1 MKRLLQGIVLTLL
14 VLPVLAQKGVRMELY
29 GGGVKNP
36 QEPVTLEYYLDPPQN
51 TRLELFRLHEPERL
65 LALYGPRGVRVE
77 GLEQL
82 KKTRLQIIP
91 IYPGGN
97 GYGTIRIGRL
107 SPGLYYAR
115 IGGGLGRTLI
125 LVTRLGLVVKAE
137 PGQTLTYTA
146 DLVSG
151 EPKAARIYLLGQAGP
166 GQATADASG
175 IARLPSPAKDDG
187 AVVAA
192 RFGPDWA
199 FSRLFWNSWSLV
211 KNRVYLVT
219 DRPVY
224 RPGHTVYFKGTAR
237 SARKLE
243 PLAGRSLEVRVLDA
257 DNNELLKQKY
267 TTDAYGS
274 FSGQY
279 KLGLDAPLG
288 DYRIEARLDGETHD
302 ASFEVLEFVKP
313 EYQVSVVPS
322 SSTAIQG
329 DKARFMVKG
338 EYLFGG
344 PVAGG
349 KVQWSLLRSPYYRY
363 DKGLPYE
370 FYDDTEGVYGDVI
383 QRGEGILDEKGE
395 LVVELPLERQE
406 EDYRLSL
413 QASVTDEAQREQ
425 QGSASLVAYRA
436 GIVLGL
442 ETNRYAYQTGDTVLL
457 NIHAEDLRGKPAAV
471 PFTLVAEREFWV
483 RGKGVRRERVS
494 ARQGQTNA
502 KGEATLRL
510 SFSDQGS
517 YRFTLTAKDPQ
528 GRTTREQAYV
538 WVSGDSYWFWGY
550 EGLTVRSD
558 KKVYKPGEE
567 AVFVIQSPVENGYAL
582 VTLEG
587 KSLHQAQVVKMN
599 GSVLTYRLR
608 VTEAMGPNSY
618 LSAVVIG
625 KGGYYQ
631 GETEFFVPPDQK
643 FLNVAIQ
650 PSAETFKPQ
659 DTATYTLRVTDARGA
674 PVKAQVTVGLV
685 DEAIYLV
692 RPENTPDIR
701 GFFYPRQSNVV
712 GTELAS
718 GYSFGFDSGRLS
730 GRPPMS
736 RAVFAQAKEGLAA
749 ARLRSDFR
757 DTILWLP
764 AVETDE
770 TGQASLEVKFPDNLT
785 QWRLTARAITL
796 GQEVGQGR
804 NQVRTTLP
812 VIARIAAP
820 RFLVRG
826 DEASVRVIGQNN
838 LRQNLSGLLN
848 LESEGL
854 TNTNPGGRSVTL
866 SAGGR
871 STAEYTVQAKQTGSA
886 KLRGSA
892 LTPTAS
898 DALEVTIPVIS
909 KGVRDEIGW
918 AAQVKPLQRPGDAGT
933 QGSASWTFTLPD
945 EVDPGSV
952 RGQLIL
958 TPSLTAAVAPA
969 LRYLAGYPYGCS
981 EQTMSRFLPS
991 VLAKRLGKAAMLPEE
1006 IAAHLDEMVEQGLA
1020 RLYQFQHEDGG
1031 WGFWENDESSLFIS
1045 AYVMGGL
1052 LQARSA
1058 GYRVREKVLEEG
1070 FKYLQDYARRTDVS
1084 ADARAMAYFALAKGG
1099 KGVDGISSILAD
1111 KNLTPYGL
1119 AQAVLAFTE
1128 TGQRDQA
1135 LATQDRLLAKVTE
1148 RASVAYWESGA
1159 PDYGWNDD
1167 RVETTG
1173 YALMGLARLRP
1184 DHPIVPKV
1192 VNWLLL
1198 ERRGASWRA
1207 TKDTVA
1213 VLRAALELSKQQ
1225 GSTEVSREVKVS
1237 IDGQE
1242 VSTQTVSD
1250 AASVSVPILNLSAGT
1265 HVLEVSVSGEAPLYL
1280 GARLSYVSERAYNR
1294 PEGKGLRVA
1303 RQFDRLVPQ
1312 YLEDEGRYVYRRS
1325 PLTGPVK
1332 PGELVLATISVTP
1345 QRKGA
1350 LRYLLIED
1358 GIPAGFSAVEDAG
1371 MQIEGADT
1379 PYGSDYYGWNHWY
1392 DGREFRDQRAEFYF
1406 SYLDRPI
1413 TFSYVLRAETPGR
1426 YSALPTVAWLM
1437 YEPEVRG
1444 VGIERVLRVGP

>member
-1 MKRLLQGIVLTLL
+1 MKHFLQGILWTLL
-14 VLPVLAQKGVRMELY
+14 VLPVFAQSGTRMELY
-29 GGGVKNP
+29 GGGVKSP
-36 QEPVTLEYYLDPPQN
+36 QEPVALEYYIQRPQS
-51 TRLELFRLHEPERL
+51 TRLELFRLYEPEKL

-77 GLEQL
+77 GLERL
-82 KKTRLQIIP
+82 KKTRLRVIP
-91 IYPGGN
+91 VYPGGSA
-97 GYGTIRIGRL
+97 YGTIRIGRL
-107 SPGLYYAR
+107 PPGLYYAR

-146 DLVSG
+146 DLASG
-151 EPKAARIYLLGQAGP
+151 KPRAARIYLLERGVAR
-166 GQATADASG
+166 QATADASG
-175 IARLPSPAKDDG
+175 IARLPSPAHGDG

-192 RFGPDWA
+192 RYGMDWA
-199 FSRLFWNSWSLV
+199 FSRLFWNGWSLV

-224 RPGHTVYFKGTAR
+224 RPGHPVFFKGIAR
-237 SARKLE
+237 SA
-243 PLAGRSLEVRVLDA
+243 AGLKPRAGQRLEVRVVNSD
-257 DNNELLKQKY
+257 DEEIFQQTF

-274 FSGQY
+274 FSGEFR
-279 KLGLDAPLG
+279 LGLDAPLG
-288 DYRIEARLDGETHD
+288 DYRLEARLEGETHD
-302 ASFEVLEFVKP
+302 TSFEVQEFVKP
-313 EYQVSVVPS
+313 EYQVSVTPS
-322 SSTAIQG
+322 RPTAIQG
-329 DKARFMVKG
+329 DQVRFTVKG
-338 EYLFGG
+338 EYLFEG

-363 DKGLPYE
+363 DQGLPYE
-370 FYDDTEGVYGDVI
+370 FYGDAEEAYGDVI
-383 QRGEGILDEKGE
+383 QRGEGTLNERGE
-395 LVVELPLERQE
+395 LVVEVPLERQDD
-406 EDYRLSL
+406 DYRLSL
-413 QASVTDEAQREQ
+413 QASVSDETQREQ
-425 QGSASLVAYRA
+425 RGAASLVAYRA

-442 ETNRYAYQTGDTVLL
+442 ETDRYAYQSGDSLLL
-457 NIHAEDLRGKPAAV
+457 NVRAEDLQGRPVAV

-483 RGKGVRRERVS
+483 RSKGVRREQVS

-502 KGEATLRL
+502 RGEATLHL
-510 SFSDQGS
+510 SFSAQGS
-517 YRFTLTAKDPQ
+517 YRFTLSAKDPQ
-528 GRTTREQAYV
+528 GRPTREQAYV

-587 KSLHQAQVVKMN
+587 QSLRKAEVVKMN
-599 GSVLTYRLR
+599 GSALTYRLK

-618 LSAVVIG
+618 LSVSVIG
-625 KGGYYQ
+625 KGDYYQ
-631 GETEFFVPPDQK
+631 GEAEFLVPPEQR
-643 FLNVAIQ
+643 FLNVAIR
-650 PSAETFKPQ
+650 PSAESFKPQ
-659 DTATYTLRVTDARGA
+659 DTATYTLRVTDASGK

-736 RAVFAQAKEGLAA
+736 RAVFAQAKEGLAT

-770 TGQASLEVKFPDNLT
+770 TGEASLEVKFPDNLT

-804 NQVRTTLP
+804 NLVRTTLP

-826 DEASVRVIGQNN
+826 DEARVRVIGQNN
-838 LRQNLSGLLN
+838 LGQNLRGRLN
-848 LESEGL
+848 LEAEGL
-854 TNTNPGGRSVTL
+854 TNPNPGGKSVTL

-871 STAEYTVQAKQTGSA
+871 SSAEYTVQARQTGSA
-886 KLRGSA
+886 KLKGSV
-892 LTPTAS
+892 LTPSTS
-898 DALEVTIPVIS
+898 DALEVTLPVIP

-918 AAQVKPLQRPGDAGT
+918 AAQVKPLQQPGDAGT
-933 QGSASWTFTLPD
+933 QGSARWSFTLPD
-945 EVDPGSV
+945 GVDPGSV
-952 RGQLIL
+952 QGALIL

-991 VLAKRLGKAAMLPEE
+991 VLAKRSGGSALLPEE
-1006 IAAHLDEMVEQGLA
+1006 ITANLDEMVEQGLA
-1020 RLYQFQHEDGG
+1020 RLYRFQHEDGG
-1031 WGFWENDESSLFIS
+1031 WGFWENDDSSLFIS

-1052 LQARSA
+1052 LEARAA
-1058 GYRVREKVLEEG
+1058 GYRVRERVLEGG

-1084 ADARAMAYFALAKGG
+1084 ADARAMAYFTLAQGG
-1099 KGVDGISSILAD
+1099 KGINGISGVLAD

-1119 AQAVLAFTE
+1119 AQAVLALAE
-1128 TGQRDQA
+1128 AGQQDQA
-1135 LATQDRLLAKVTE
+1135 LATQNRLLAKVTE
-1148 RASVAYWESGA
+1148 RASLAYWESGA

-1167 RVETTG
+1167 RVETTA

-1198 ERRGASWRA
+1198 ERRGSAWRSS
-1207 TKDTVA
+1207 KDTAA
-1213 VLRAALELSKQQ
+1213 VVRAALELSKRQ
-1225 GSTEVSREVKVS
+1225 SSAEAWREVRISV
-1237 IDGQE
+1237 DGQE
-1242 VSTQTVSD
+1242 VATQTVGE
-1250 AASVSVPILNLSAGT
+1250 AASASVPILNLSAGT
-1265 HVLEVSVSGEAPLYL
+1265 HVLEVGVSGEAPLYL

-1294 PEGKGLRVA
+1294 PEGRGLRVA
-1303 RQFDRLVPQ
+1303 RQFERLVPK
-1312 YLEDEGRYVYRRS
+1312 YLEDQGRYVYGRS
-1325 PLTGPVK
+1325 PLTGPVR
-1332 PGELVLATISVTP
+1332 PGELVLVTISVTP
-1345 QRKGA
+1345 QTKGA
-1350 LRYLLIED
+1350 LRYLLVED
-1358 GIPAGFSAVEDAG
+1358 GIPAGFSAVEEAG
-1371 MQIEGADT
+1371 MEIEGVDT
-1379 PYGSDYYGWNHWY
+1379 PYGSDYYGWNYGY

-1437 YEPEVRG
+1437 YDPEVRG
-1444 VGIERVLRVGP
+1444 VGTEREVRVGE